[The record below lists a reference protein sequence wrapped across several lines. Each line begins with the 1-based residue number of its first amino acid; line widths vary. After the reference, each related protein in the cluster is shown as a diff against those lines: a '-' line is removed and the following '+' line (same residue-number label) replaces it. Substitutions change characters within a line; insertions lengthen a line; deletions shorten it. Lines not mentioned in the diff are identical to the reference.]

1 MKRYR
6 TNDLNKKLELQ
17 KIIKIEDGAGGFNV
31 SWEKVKD
38 VWGKVELLSNIT
50 NKNFDI
56 LELKATHLIVVRRL
70 NNININMRFIY
81 NDVIYVI
88 KYINNLDN
96 YFAEIICEEG

>member
-1 MKRYR
+1 MKKYR

-17 KIIKIEDGAGGFNV
+17 ESIKTEDGAGGFDIV
-31 SWEKVKD
+31 WKKVKD
-38 VWGKVELLSNIT
+38 VWGKIELLSNIT

-81 NDVIYVI
+81 ANKIYII

-96 YFAEIICEEG
+96 YFTEIICEEN